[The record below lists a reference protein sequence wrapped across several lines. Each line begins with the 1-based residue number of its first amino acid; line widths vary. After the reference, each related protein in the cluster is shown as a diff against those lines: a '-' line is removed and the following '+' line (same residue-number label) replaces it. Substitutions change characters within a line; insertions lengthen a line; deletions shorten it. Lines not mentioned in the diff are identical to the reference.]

1 MLLTKLDAI
10 NACLRG
16 IGLAPVATEETADL
30 DAATASSIIDQ
41 VSNDIQSRGWWFN
54 KEWNWKLTPDSIT
67 GYILVPNSAL
77 SIITTGVSRMDGL
90 SIRDGKIYDLYNHTY
105 DLRDRAVSEPGSD
118 VEYIEFVFITELSF
132 EDLPPIAKMAITY
145 RARREFAQDIE
156 IDERRWKFQRTDEE
170 RNMNQMLRE
179 DARTKKLNY
188 VRDNAVIS
196 TFLSR
201 AGGPNIGRYQLGYF
215 PKRNV

>member
-1 MLLTKLDAI
+1 MVLTKLDAI

-30 DAATASSIIDQ
+30 DAATASSVIDQ
-41 VSNDIQSRGWWFN
+41 VSNNIQSRGWWFN
-54 KEWNWKLTPDSIT
+54 KEWNWKLTPDPIT

-77 SIITTGVSRMDGL
+77 SIITTGASRLDGL
-90 SIRDGKIYDLYNHTY
+90 TIRDGKIYDLYNHTY
-105 DLRDRAVSEPGSD
+105 DLSSLTVSELGSS

-132 EDLPPIAKMAITY
+132 SDLPPVAKMAITY

-156 IDERRWKFQRTDEE
+156 IDERRWKFQKTDEE
-170 RNMNQMLRE
+170 KTMSQMLRE

-188 VRDNAVIS
+188 VRDNGVIAS
-196 TFLSR
+196 FLSR
-201 AGGPNIGRYQLGYF
+201 AGGPNSGRYQLGYF
-215 PKRNV
+215 PRRNV